1 MPAECWCHAPKIV
14 LIPSFNFNIE
24 EQNTE
29 AGDGCHMEGRVDE
42 MEQSLKD
49 SHDSGESVIIDCLA

>member
-1 MPAECWCHAPKIV
+1 MSF
-14 LIPSFNFNIE
+14 SFNFNIE

-29 AGDGCHMEGRVDE
+29 AGDGCHTEGRVDE

-49 SHDSGESVIIDCLA
+49 SHDSGESVN